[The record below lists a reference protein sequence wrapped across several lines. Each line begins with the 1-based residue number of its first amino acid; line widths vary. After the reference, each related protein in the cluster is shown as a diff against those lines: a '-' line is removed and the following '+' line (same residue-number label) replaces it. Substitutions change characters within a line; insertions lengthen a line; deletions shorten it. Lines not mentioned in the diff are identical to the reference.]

1 MARDEIH
8 WQKSS
13 FSSGGDGS
21 QCIEL
26 AAVEGAVL
34 MRESDEPGTVVT
46 TSRDK
51 LRAFILGAKAG
62 EFDQLI

>member
-1 MARDEIH
+1 MTNNEIH

-13 FSSGGDGS
+13 FSSGGDEG

-26 AAVEGAVL
+26 AAIADGIL
-34 MRESDEPGTVVT
+34 LRESGDPDTIVN

-51 LRAFILGAKAG
+51 LRAFLLGVRAG
-62 EFDQLI
+62 EFDYLI

>member
-13 FSSGGDGS
+13 YSAGGDGG

-26 AAVEGAVL
+26 AATGDDVL
-34 MRESDEPGTVVT
+34 MRESDDPGSILTA
-46 TSRDK
+46 SREK
-51 LRAFILGAKAG
+51 LRYFVLGVKSG
-62 EFDQLI
+62 EFGHLM